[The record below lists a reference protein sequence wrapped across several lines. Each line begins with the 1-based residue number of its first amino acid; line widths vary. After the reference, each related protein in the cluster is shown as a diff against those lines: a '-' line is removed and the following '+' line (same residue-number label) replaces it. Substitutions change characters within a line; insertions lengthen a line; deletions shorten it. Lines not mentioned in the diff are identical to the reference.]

1 MHPRQESR
9 LLDHIRSINTNV
21 DQGGGYH
28 AKFIE
33 TLDKNDALR
42 DEVTKLKSEIKE
54 LKQKIETLR
63 EWLYDA

>member
-1 MHPRQESR
+1 MHPKQESSDLR
-9 LLDHIRSINTNV
+9 QAI
-21 DQGGGYH
+21 H